1 MEVYKT
7 LLSILIILIGSFSM
21 TYGQSG
27 KPLKSIVSIENQYL
41 IVGVDNPIRIVA
53 QQKEPVSISQLSVNF
68 QVYNSEK
75 VPIEIAVRNG
85 YFIIRP
91 DTIGIVELNITIGDT
106 IETKTLR
113 VKPMEAVGRLGGKY
127 GANTNGKIGVGEFK
141 AQMGII
147 AQIECCG
154 FDAKCNVLEFQT
166 IRISNRN
173 QVERRINKGGR
184 FEKETREIIMKAESG
199 DIYIFRQIKYKCPGS
214 EKPQRLD
221 DMIFEIE

>member
-1 MEVYKT
+1 MEVGKR

-27 KPLKSIVSIENQYL
+27 KPMKSIISIENQYL

-53 QQKEPVSISQLSVNF
+53 QQKEPVAISQLSANF
-68 QVYNSEK
+68 QVYDSKK
-75 VPIEIAVRNG
+75 VPIEIVEGKG

-91 DTIGIVELNITIGDT
+91 DTIGWVEINITIGDT

-113 VKPMEAVGRLGGKY
+113 VKPIEAVGRLSKY
-127 GANTNGKIGVGEFK
+127 GANTDEKIGIGEFE

-147 AQIECCG
+147 ASVECCG
-154 FDAKCNVLEFQT
+154 FDAKCNVLGFQT
-166 IRISNRN
+166 IRINNRN

-184 FEKETREIIMKAESG
+184 FEEATREIIMKAESG

>member
-1 MEVYKT
+1 MEVNKK

-21 TYGQSG
+21 TYGQLE

-41 IVGVDNPIRIVA
+41 IVGFDNAIRIVA
-53 QQKEPVSISQLSVNF
+53 QQNEPVSISQLSANF
-68 QVYNSEK
+68 HVYNSEK
-75 VPIEIAVRNG
+75 VPIEIAVGNG

-91 DTIGIVELNITIGDT
+91 DTIGIVEINITIGDT

-113 VKPMEAVGRLGGKY
+113 AKPIEAVGRLSKY
-127 GANTNGKIGVGEFK
+127 GANTDKKIGIGEFK

-147 AQIECCG
+147 ARVECCG
-154 FDAKCNVLEFQT
+154 FDAKCNVLGFQT

-173 QVERRINKGGR
+173 QVERRINKEGR
-184 FEKETREIIMKAESG
+184 FEEETREIIMKAESG
-199 DIYIFRQIKYKCPGS
+199 DIYVFRQIKYKCPGS
-214 EKPQRLD
+214 EKTQRLD